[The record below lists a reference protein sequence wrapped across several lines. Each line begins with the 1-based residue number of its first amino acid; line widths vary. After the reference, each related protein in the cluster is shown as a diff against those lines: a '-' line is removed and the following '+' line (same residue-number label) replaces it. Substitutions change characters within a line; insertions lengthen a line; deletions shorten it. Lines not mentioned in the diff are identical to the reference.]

1 MASAGAGGAGPGC
14 WAADALA
21 VALLCPLLLHAQAA
35 GSVNNACGKPL
46 ESGKILGGQNA
57 PDLRWPWQASLLY
70 RGLHICGAALIDAF
84 WVVSAAHCF
93 QKSQE
98 PSDYQILLGYHKLQ
112 QPTEHSLI
120 ATVYRVFVHS
130 DFNKHY
136 FLGSDIA
143 LLQLHLAVKFTSHI
157 LPVCLPEITQT
168 VPTSTSCWVT
178 GWGMLTETE
187 YLGAPLQLQEGEVG
201 ILSNDICKVYFQ
213 TSDTSKNNYSVHEDM
228 LCAGDLN
235 TGKAICRG
243 DSGGPLAC
251 KLMNIWYLIGIS
263 SWSLPCQQP
272 VSPSV
277 FTRLTHFTSW
287 ILEKQSISPNPDPAA
302 APPRNKPPAI
312 KDFNSTGTAHKPR
325 SCTALVVLQTSPV
338 LLMSLR
344 AR

>member
-1 MASAGAGGAGPGC
+1 MPSGWSQRPTAS
-14 WAADALA
+14 
-21 VALLCPLLLHAQAA
+21 
-35 GSVNNACGKPL
+35 K
-46 ESGKILGGQNA
+46 K
-57 PDLRWPWQASLLY
+57 
-70 RGLHICGAALIDAF
+70 
-84 WVVSAAHCF
+84 
-93 QKSQE
+93 
-98 PSDYQILLGYHKLQ
+98 
-112 QPTEHSLI
+112 
-120 ATVYRVFVHS
+120 
-130 DFNKHY
+130 
-136 FLGSDIA
+136 
-143 LLQLHLAVKFTSHI
+143 
-157 LPVCLPEITQT
+157 
-168 VPTSTSCWVT
+168 
-178 GWGMLTETE
+178 